1 MNVHGTSSLQRTVT
15 IRTPE
20 NIELTYALAGPGTR
34 AAAYLMDLLVM
45 WLIASFVQ
53 NLAMVL
59 LMPLLEAPELQQW
72 VIAGLIVV
80 SFLLYS
86 GYFVFFEWVMSGQT
100 PGKRLLGIRV
110 IKEGGYALRFLDSLV
125 RNLLRI
131 VDFLPFGYGVGLTT
145 VLVTPRSQRL
155 GDLAA
160 GTLLV
165 HQEQVSVDS
174 IGLEV
179 PESSE
184 PEEFPLEKLRAIPN
198 DVLNVIVHFFQILPE
213 LGPRHRQRIA
223 GELVDMVRVTSG
235 LSLGRTQSAEA
246 FLAAVIQQTEQMD
259 RR

>member
-1 MNVHGTSSLQRTVT
+1 MNVHSTSSLQRTVT

-45 WLIASFVQ
+45 WLIASLVQ

-59 LMPLLEAPELQQW
+59 LVPLVEAEQLRQW
-72 VIAGLIVV
+72 VIGALIVV

-131 VDFLPFGYGVGLTT
+131 VDFLPFGYGVGLAT

-165 HQEQVSVDS
+165 HQEQVPVDL
-174 IGLEV
+174 IGPEV
-179 PESSE
+179 PRSSE
-184 PEEFPLEKLRAIPN
+184 EEFPLEKLRAVPN
-198 DVLNVIVHFFQILPE
+198 DVINVIVHFFQILPE
-213 LGPRHRQRIA
+213 LGPRHRQQIA
-223 GELVDMVRVTSG
+223 GELVDLVRLTSG

-246 FLAAVIQQTEQMD
+246 FLAAVIRQTEQMD